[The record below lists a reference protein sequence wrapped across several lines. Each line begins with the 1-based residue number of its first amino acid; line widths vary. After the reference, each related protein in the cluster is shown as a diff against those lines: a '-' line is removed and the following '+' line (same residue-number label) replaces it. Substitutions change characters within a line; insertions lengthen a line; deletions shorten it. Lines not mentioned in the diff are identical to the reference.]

1 MRLRIQTFDL
11 QAHRS
16 LGTEKSMCPQSSL
29 LLHLLLLWMM
39 SGQLHNERKA
49 PPQALSLLIVTIAVT
64 VIAASHRQAPTMCL
78 DLFGGQLK

>member
-29 LLHLLLLWMM
+29 LLHLLLLRMM

-49 PPQALSLLIVTIAVT
+49 YLSIANIFST
-64 VIAASHRQAPTMCL
+64 VVKNMCAVIE
-78 DLFGGQLK
+78 F